1 MIVAAVLG
9 GQALIAHLLNHLP
22 SRTHE
27 VTPRKIIISEL
38 LMIFAG
44 LVATI
49 VMSRIDKRPWLDYGL
64 RAPQRA
70 GQLGQGLV
78 WGVVM
83 MSAMM
88 AILPRRDHRT
98 INGCR
103 WIAG

>member
-1 MIVAAVLG
+1 MLFLVIVAAVLG

-49 VMSRIDKRPWLDYGL
+49 VMSRIDKRPGSTTGCV
-64 RAPQRA
+64 RRNAPD
-70 GQLGQGLV
+70 
-78 WGVVM
+78 
-83 MSAMM
+83 SSD
-88 AILPRRDHRT
+88 RD
-98 INGCR
+98 
-103 WIAG
+103 